1 MVCLQENEGVNA
13 TESVLR
19 QALIDSGLTIVADR
33 LVSRQ
38 ESTWCRL
45 DDDDDGNNLYI
56 CLVSTCWRVRMIAV
70 HRLITADLSVQLRVI
85 LEEKVRHWITSDSSE
100 LLSCMIQ
107 HEMSVIS
114 ELSVL
119 VHPVINIHERS
130 ADDDG
135 DDDDS
140 HRGRIFDGLLFLWSA
155 YGKFSVKTKCLWLV
169 YPSFWRMEKS
179 CDILHRVNLSSWFG
193 SSLVFVCVCL
203 LQCLWCNVK
212 YETITAIT
220 STLRNSGQQ
229 SHGGLNAVVKVEHNS
244 VLNDIRSDSCNL
256 W

>member
-1 MVCLQENEGVNA
+1 MMMAIICIY
-13 TESVLR
+13 VLL
-19 QALIDSGLTIVADR
+19 ALAD
-33 LVSRQ
+33 V
-38 ESTWCRL
+38 
-45 DDDDDGNNLYI
+45 
-56 CLVSTCWRVRMIAV
+56 VRMITV

-140 HRGRIFDGLLFLWSA
+140 HRSRIFDGLLFLWSA

-179 CDILHRVNLSSWFG
+179 CDILHRVNLSSWF
-193 SSLVFVCVCL
+193 VCYSVCDVMWNTKL
-203 LQCLWCNVK
+203 LPQLPV
-212 YETITAIT
+212 
-220 STLRNSGQQ
+220 
-229 SHGGLNAVVKVEHNS
+229 H
-244 VLNDIRSDSCNL
+244 
-256 W
+256 